1 MKVPE
6 KLINFRV
13 YQNGADLVGVADV
26 TLPSLEA
33 MTETVKGAGIAGE
46 IDSPTLGHY
55 SSMELQL
62 NWRTLEK
69 SNVALAAPTGVHL
82 DLRGAQQVYDS
93 SSGKYIVRPV
103 KCVIR
108 GIPKSTELGKL
119 DVGAT
124 TDTVTT
130 IEVNYIKVTI
140 AGDTILEVDKYNSI
154 TIIDSVDYM
163 AEVRDALGL
172 N

>member
-13 YQNGADLVGVADV
+13 YQNGNDMVGVADV
-26 TLPSLEA
+26 ELPSLEA
-33 MTETVKGAGIAGE
+33 MTETVKGAGLAGE
-46 IDSPTLGHY
+46 IDSPVLGHY
-55 SSMELQL
+55 SSMELTL

-69 SNVALAAPTGVHL
+69 NNVCLASPDGVSL

-93 SSGKYIVRPV
+93 NVSKYVVRPV

-108 GIPKSTELGKL
+108 GMPKKTELGKL

-124 TDTVTT
+124 TDTSNVIETT
-130 IEVNYIKVTI
+130 YIKITI
-140 AGDTILEVDKYNSI
+140 DGETVLELDKYNYI
-154 TIIDSVDYM
+154 CNIGGFDF
-163 AEVRDALGL
+163 
-172 N
+172 